1 MILTIKKDNKFITE
15 GFIRFLVRLLRREV
29 LSMLDKR
36 GFEKTDNFLRSLGLN
51 ISSEETVLLGVRNLT
66 YTETEKDYSIHID
79 HNEKVA
85 GTNYKVETLCKI
97 IEYGNTVCKP
107 QRIFT
112 ESIKH
117 IEDNI
122 SKYYDFYCF
131 MPI

>member
-1 MILTIKKDNKFITE
+1 MILKIRKDNKFITE
-15 GFIRFLVRLLRREV
+15 SFIRFLVRLLRREV
-29 LSMLDKR
+29 LSRLDKR
-36 GFEKTDNFLRSLGLN
+36 GFEKTDNFLMSLGLN
-51 ISSEETVLLGVRNLT
+51 ISSEEIILLGVRNIT
-66 YTETEKDYSIHID
+66 YTETEQEYFIHID
-79 HNEKVA
+79 HNEKVP
-85 GTNYKVETLCKI
+85 GTNYKVETLCKM